1 MHSAHY
7 PDLKLLLETLRPAS
21 LLLIDPNPDSL
32 PSGYLAAYPDC
43 QVTHITHIKDDI
55 LSQLQSLERVDLGV
69 VANTLEYLDR
79 KTAGRVFAR
88 LRDINTRR
96 FVVLVPIGN
105 AWEGHCSHWE
115 TTDLLGYG
123 MTLMA
128 RYRVDD
134 KPLHLYHYA
143 IETYKTTPDWLNSK
157 HWAHPEHWKP

>member
-7 PDLKLLLETLRPAS
+7 PDLNLLLETLHPAS
-21 LLLIDPNPDSL
+21 VVLIDPNPHGL
-32 PSGYLAAYPDC
+32 PPSCLAIGSAC
-43 QVTHITHIKDDI
+43 RLTHIQNDI
-55 LSQLQSLERVDLGV
+55 LSHLKTLERFDLGV
-69 VANTLEYLDR
+69 VANTLEYLNR
-79 KTAGRVFAR
+79 KTAGMVLAR

-105 AWEGHCSHWE
+105 AWEGHRSHWE
-115 TTDLLGYG
+115 TADLLGYG

-128 RYRVDD
+128 RYRVDN

-143 IETYKTTPDWLNSK
+143 LESYKTTPDWLNSK